1 MPARRNQGP
10 PPIEVK
16 QFTLEEIDAGVRK
29 LKRRID
35 EVKALASQT
44 VRFDDARVES
54 ATRNIKADIIDI
66 FGRNSPEYLAHGSHS
81 VGYPEQIYGQEDH
94 VYELAFVKGLPNT
107 VLMLEG
113 LIKRL
118 EENAKI
124 SVGKKQP
131 ACEPR
136 SMASTFTRA
145 SHPYV
150 PTFTMTGTTGT
161 PCSMPRWPS

>member
-66 FGRNSPEYLAHGSHS
+66 FGRHSPEYLAHGSHS
-81 VGYPEQIYGQEDH
+81 VGYPEQIE
-94 VYELAFVKGLPNT
+94 VTLSAIPN
-107 VLMLEG
+107 
-113 LIKRL
+113 
-118 EENAKI
+118 
-124 SVGKKQP
+124 
-131 ACEPR
+131 R
-136 SMASTFTRA
+136 SMGRK
-145 SHPYV
+145 
-150 PTFTMTGTTGT
+150 TMCT
-161 PCSMPRWPS
+161 SWRS